1 MRGVVAA
8 FPLPH
13 FENFESR
20 AVGSFPR
27 FFADN
32 GGSFE
37 LAANPTA
44 VKDAVGGMHG
54 QVLKQAV
61 LRLAEGNAWTKN
73 VQPMTMIG
81 DGNWSSIET
90 SVEVLLLLEAPP
102 PATPTATA
110 TATEAA
116 VTPDRPLDATAAA
129 AVYAGV
135 CQRVTGGGGQI
146 SNTATQALCL
156 SLFANGSWVLG
167 SGPWNG
173 VHARCDKQNAFLVAI

>member
-1 MRGVVAA
+1 
-8 FPLPH
+8 
-13 FENFESR
+13 
-20 AVGSFPR
+20 
-27 FFADN
+27 
-32 GGSFE
+32 
-37 LAANPTA
+37 
-44 VKDAVGGMHG
+44 VGGMHG

-102 PATPTATA
+102 PATATA

-116 VTPDRPLDATAAA
+116 VTPGRPLDATAAA
-129 AVYAGV
+129 AAYAGV

-173 VHARCDKQNAFLVAI
+173 TVPYMHDAINKTPFLLPFNLPTYQRRDRLPRQTRDTEKET